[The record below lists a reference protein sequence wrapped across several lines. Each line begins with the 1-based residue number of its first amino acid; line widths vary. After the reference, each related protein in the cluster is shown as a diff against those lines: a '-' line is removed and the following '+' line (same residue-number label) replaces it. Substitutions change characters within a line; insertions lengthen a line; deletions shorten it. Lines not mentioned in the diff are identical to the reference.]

1 MLRKYRV
8 LIFSVLLLVIVCSYM
23 LGPHPV
29 APVYNLN
36 MPIIP
41 YSGQPLEEWIAQKE
55 AQHTLKPNNHARV
68 LWNND
73 SLKSPTEYAIV
84 YLHGFTASQEEG
96 RPVHINIAKEFGL
109 NLYLSR
115 LSEHGL
121 DTIDPLIHLTPESYW
136 ESAKEALA
144 IGKQIG
150 KKVILMGTSTGGT
163 NALQLAATYPD
174 DIAALVLLSPN
185 IQIFEKSAFIL
196 NNPWGLQIAKWVIG
210 DEYITSKDERPI
222 YRQYWHWRYPLKA
235 ATHLQEYLETTM
247 TDGTFAKIKQPTL
260 LLYYYK
266 NEVEQDSVVSV
277 PAMLKMFDALGTP
290 PDKKW
295 KQAMPN
301 AGNHVLGSYIK
312 SKDLLGVQS
321 AIAHFLERQLAIR
334 RNSNANIYSE
344 SDSENLLLQLN

>member
-1 MLRKYRV
+1 MFRKYRV
-8 LIFSVLLLVIVCSYM
+8 LIFSVLILVIICSYM
-23 LGPHPV
+23 FGPHP
-29 APVYNLN
+29 ATPVYNMN
-36 MPIIP
+36 MPLIP
-41 YSGQPLEEWIAQKE
+41 YSGQALEEWITQKE
-55 AQHTLKPNNHARV
+55 AQHTLKPNNQARV
-68 LWNND
+68 VWNND
-73 SLKSPTEYAIV
+73 SLKNLTEYAIV

-96 RPVHINIAKEFGL
+96 RPIHTNIAKEFGL

-121 DTIDPLIHLTPESYW
+121 DTIDPLIRLTPESYW

-174 DIAALVLLSPN
+174 DVAALVLLSPN

-196 NNPWGLQIAKWVIG
+196 NNPWGLQVARWVTGG
-210 DEYITSKDERPI
+210 DYITSKDERPI
-222 YRQYWHWRYPLKA
+222 YRQYWYWRYPLKA
-235 ATHLQEYLETTM
+235 ATELQEYLETTM
-247 TDGTFAKIKQPTL
+247 TDETFTKVKQPAL

-266 NEVEQDSVVSV
+266 NGVEQDSVVSV
-277 PAMLKMFDALGTP
+277 PAMLKMFEALGTP

-301 AGNHVLGSYIK
+301 TGNHVIGSYIK

-321 AIAHFLERQLAIR
+321 AITHFLERQLALP
-334 RNSNANIYSE
+334 RNSDAIIH
-344 SDSENLLLQLN
+344 SDSDSVNLRLQLN